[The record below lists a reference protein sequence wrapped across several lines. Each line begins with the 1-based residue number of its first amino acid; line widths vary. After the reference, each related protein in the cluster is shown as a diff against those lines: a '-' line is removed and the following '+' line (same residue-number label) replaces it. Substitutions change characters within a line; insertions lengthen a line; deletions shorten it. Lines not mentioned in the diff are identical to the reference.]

1 MKKNFFKR
9 LYEYR
14 ELLKTNVK
22 KDVRGKYKKSFFG
35 FLWSFLNPLLQIGVY
50 AIVFPL
56 ILKNTQENYVIFL
69 CTGLI
74 PWAFFSTTISRAAG
88 CMIENGN
95 IIKKVYFPREII
107 PISLVTAEAINFI
120 ISTIIIL
127 GFVVFGGL
135 GITKYI
141 VFYPI
146 ILVVQYLLVL
156 ALSFV
161 ISAITVYFR
170 DLQHFIGVGLQL
182 LFYGTPI
189 VYSGETIP
197 EAFKWI
203 ININP
208 MSYIIGAFRDIF
220 YNQQIPNLIGL
231 GKLAGILIVLCIVGY
246 MIFNK
251 LQKKFAE
258 EL

>member
-22 KDVRGKYKKSFFG
+22 KDIRGKYKKSFLG

-50 AIVFPL
+50 ALVFPL
-56 ILKNTQENYVIFL
+56 ILRNTQDNYVIFL

-74 PWAFFSTTISRAAG
+74 PWTYFSVAVARSAG
-88 CMIENGN
+88 CMVENGN

-107 PISLVTAEAINFI
+107 PISLVTAEGFNFI

-127 GFVVFGGL
+127 AFVIFYGI
-135 GITKYI
+135 GITKFI
-141 VFYPI
+141 IFYPI
-146 ILVVQYLLVL
+146 VLIVQYLLVL
-156 ALSFV
+156 ALSFI
-161 ISAITVYFR
+161 ISSVTVYFR

-189 VYSGETIP
+189 VYAGETIP
-197 EAFKWI
+197 QNFKWI

-208 MSYIIGAFRDIF
+208 MSYIIGAYRDIF
-220 YNQQIPNLIGL
+220 YNQKMPNLLQLGEIAIIFIGMCV
-231 GKLAGILIVLCIVGY
+231 IGY
-246 MIFNK
+246 LIFNK
-251 LQKKFAE
+251 LQKRFAE